1 MSEQDDFLMGNNRL
15 DESLLMDMSNTP
27 VEQSAVKPANRRK
40 KAPAKRNASSTAN
53 RKGSGTAKRS
63 NGVRQPNISD
73 GASVEAAGRSA
84 ASPSDH
90 SRSQPVEQLNVEP
103 ANQRNGGLPAEDAID
118 IDGLLMDPWGDSP
131 DVGQD
136 MESFA
141 YGTGSPV
148 FQPDGGQADQQSIE
162 LDSQQNS
169 RTAERSN
176 GEMFQHSEIGTEP
189 YSDRG
194 AEDLYAVTDGTDA
207 VAQADLQDDIW
218 EEDGPQD
225 ADVGQSAQ
233 PDRERFDQSDEDVWN
248 TGIPAEQENG
258 IAGSQQS
265 SLPAFRSDGETDIWD
280 DFASGRQADPS
291 MMEQP
296 IPKNSQSGVQA
307 KQSNSA
313 TEPRRDSEPD
323 IWSGGEPV
331 EQETLAVAYDDV
343 WDEEI
348 PVLQPDADSG
358 TAEQEDGETVKQPDG
373 DFFQRNSIF
382 DGARANGGEA
392 GSATTQLFPS
402 QTGDTEIWNSGE
414 TAEQEDGATVDLY
427 SCFPSQ
433 QFDADSGL
441 PGYDGHDDADTE
453 NDGKAKRIVLK
464 AAVILAGVALL
475 CGGGYFA
482 YSTYSR
488 MRDENTSWV
497 ESQQELDS
505 LVKAQEEW
513 EEKVAEAKEL
523 IAEIKD
529 SVVKDDESV
538 ADECDKLSDATE
550 GSPMSEDAAKKKL
563 DALSLQYDATD
574 SAYRKA
580 LQSKS
585 EDVSDKLKTLV
596 EQAEKLGDAPDSSDK
611 ETMNGLVEQWKGKTV
626 TSDNV
631 ADVNKAVASLQSA
644 VDKVSKAKTDAE
656 NAKREEEER
665 KKAEE
670 EAQQQQEAQQQAQQQ
685 TQQQQ
690 YTYTYTPQ
698 QQTQQQSQPQ
708 QQSQSQQSQ
717 SPSTG
722 SDGNSGVMF

>member
-1 MSEQDDFLMGNNRL
+1 MPE
-15 DESLLMDMSNTP
+15 
-27 VEQSAVKPANRRK
+27 
-40 KAPAKRNASSTAN
+40 
-53 RKGSGTAKRS
+53 
-63 NGVRQPNISD
+63 
-73 GASVEAAGRSA
+73 
-84 ASPSDH
+84 
-90 SRSQPVEQLNVEP
+90 
-103 ANQRNGGLPAEDAID
+103 EDSID
-118 IDGLLMDPWGDSP
+118 IDGLLMDPWGDPSDSEGAEPIAYEDITTERRP
-131 DVGQD
+131 D
-136 MESFA
+136 S
-141 YGTGSPV
+141 
-148 FQPDGGQADQQSIE
+148 GQAERRSVM
-162 LDSQQNS
+162 LDEWQEGG
-169 RTAERSN
+169 TAEQSN
-176 GEMFQHSEIGTEP
+176 GEMLQHSEIGSDPYPDRGTVEP
-189 YSDRG
+189 YDADDG
-194 AEDLYAVTDGTDA
+194 ADISPQSAP
-207 VAQADLQDDIW
+207 QDDIW
-218 EEDGPQD
+218 AESSGWDSGHTDGLPVNS
-225 ADVGQSAQ
+225 AEQSAQ
-233 PDRERFDQSDEDVWN
+233 PDGERFDQSDEDIWD
-248 TGIPAEQENG
+248 TGEQANRQDGTTERQRN
-258 IAGSQQS
+258 SQ
-265 SLPAFRSDGETDIWD
+265 PAFQSDGETDIWG
-280 DFASGRQADPS
+280 DFADDGQTGPS
-291 MMEQP
+291 MMERT
-296 IPKNSQSGVQA
+296 IPENRQGSTPA
-307 KQSNSA
+307 NQSNSK
-313 TEPRRDSEPD
+313 TEPRRSSEPD

-331 EQETLAVAYDDV
+331 EQEALTVAYDDV

-348 PVLQPDADSG
+348 PVQQPDANS
-358 TAEQEDGETVKQPDG
+358 ETVEHPNGEAVKQSD

-382 DGARANGGEA
+382 DGDRTAVGEDD
-392 GSATTQLFPS
+392 ATADRWLQP
-402 QTGDTEIWNSGE
+402 QTGDTEIWSGGE

-441 PGYDGHDDADTE
+441 PGYDGPDEADADD
-453 NDGKAKRIVLK
+453 DGKAKRIIIK

-488 MRDENTSWV
+488 MRDTDTASRV
-497 ESQQELDS
+497 ESQQEQDS

-513 EEKVAEAKEL
+513 DEKVAEAKEL
-523 IAEIKD
+523 IAEIEA

-538 ADECDKLSDATE
+538 AEECDKLGDAAE

-563 DALSLQYDATD
+563 DALNLQYDATD

-585 EDVSDKLKTLV
+585 ADVSDKLRTLI
-596 EQAEKLGDAPDSSDK
+596 EQAEQLGDAPDSSDK
-611 ETMNGLVEQWKGKTV
+611 ETMNGLVEKWKGTSV

-656 NAKREEEER
+656 NAKKEEEER

-698 QQTQQQSQPQ
+698 QQYTYTPQQQTQQQQSQPQ
-708 QQSQSQQSQ
+708 QQQSQSQQSP